1 MPAQN
6 ATFAAN
12 VGVGCIL
19 NHESQTFFSM
29 KCCFALPI
37 YLFLLLFPTGMIA
50 RACQQ
55 TEPDS
60 IPPASGKPSDWDVA
74 VEAVQLSA
82 DARLFRDSFAQKA
95 ERLTAQREIL
105 ERAVQKAQADT
116 TTAVEQLKTMKNELR
131 EAQKEEKEVEKNL
144 KRAKTTAEF
153 AELVANMEARQQRA
167 QLPKSRKQVQQIKN
181 ILYPPEPAPEKEKGA
196 KDKPE
201 EPPVVVAAETP
212 VVIAETP
219 AKADSS
225 AATQN
230 PVGANE
236 KKRGKAKT
244 AQQPPKTVF
253 KTYSSA
259 EDVMINP
266 PTPPC
271 VLASNIRD
279 EFSGEVR
286 REMQR
291 TELFRHTNQ
300 ALRKIYT
307 DKAHTIGEASLLSI
321 GLNAALRLNLRVND
335 PNVRRTQGSLQKGG
349 VAILRF
355 MDGSTVTLYN
365 QRSDDG
371 EIVPEGEA
379 VNFEAQFPLD
389 RTLLKKIRNT
399 ELDKIRL
406 AWTNGYEDYDVQQVD
421 VLMRQAKCLFE

>member
-1 MPAQN
+1 MPVQN

-12 VGVGCIL
+12 VGVACIL
-19 NHESQTFFSM
+19 THESQTFFSM

-37 YLFLLLFPTGMIA
+37 FLFLLLFPTGMNA
-50 RACQQ
+50 RTWQQ

-82 DARLFRDSFAQKA
+82 DARVLRDSFAQKA
-95 ERLTAQREIL
+95 ESITAKREIL

-116 TTAVEQLKTMKNELR
+116 TTAAEQLKTMRTELK

-153 AELVANMEARQQRA
+153 AESVANMEARQQRA
-167 QLPKSRKQVQQIKN
+167 QLPKSRKQVQQLKN
-181 ILYPPEPAPEKEKGA
+181 MLYPPQPAPEPEPEKEK
-196 KDKPE
+196 KVKPE
-201 EPPVVVAAETP
+201 EMPAVVAAETP
-212 VVIAETP
+212 VQV
-219 AKADSS
+219 DSS
-225 AATQN
+225 AVNAEAAQ
-230 PVGANE
+230 VKAEQNE
-236 KKRGKAKT
+236 KRRVKLKPAPQT
-244 AQQPPKTVF
+244 PKVVF

-355 MDGSTVTLYN
+355 VDGSTVTLYN
-365 QRSDDG
+365 QRADDG
-371 EIVPEGEA
+371 EIVPEGQA

>member
-1 MPAQN
+1 MPVQN

-19 NHESQTFFSM
+19 YHESQTFFSM
-29 KCCFALPI
+29 KCCLVLPI
-37 YLFLLLFPTGMIA
+37 YLFLLLLPAGMNA
-50 RACQQ
+50 RAWQQ

-60 IPPASGKPSDWDVA
+60 IPPASAKLSDWDVA
-74 VEAVQLSA
+74 VEAVKLSA
-82 DARLFRDSFAQKA
+82 DARLYRAFFTQKA
-95 ERLTAQREIL
+95 ELITAQRETI

-116 TTAVEQLKTMKNELR
+116 TTAAEQLKTMKNELR

-153 AELVANMEARQQRA
+153 AESVANMEARQQRA
-167 QLPKSRKQVQQIKN
+167 QLPKIRKQVLQIKN
-181 ILYPPEPAPEKEKGA
+181 MLYPPEPAPEKEKVT

-212 VVIAETP
+212 VVITEAP
-219 AKADSS
+219 APVDSS
-225 AATQN
+225 VAAQN
-230 PVGANE
+230 PAEANE
-236 KKRGKAKT
+236 KKRSKAKT
-244 AQQPPKTVF
+244 TQQPPKTVF
-253 KTYSSA
+253 KTYSIA
-259 EDVMINP
+259 EDVIINP

-286 REMQR
+286 REMQPA
-291 TELFRHTNQ
+291 ELFQHTNQ

-307 DKAHTIGEASLLSI
+307 DKAHTVGAVSLLSI

-355 MDGSTVTLYN
+355 MDGSTMTLYN
-365 QRSDDG
+365 QRTDEG
-371 EIVPEGEA
+371 EIVPEGQA
-379 VNFEAQFPLD
+379 VNFQAQFPLD
-389 RTLLKKIRNT
+389 RSLIKKLRNT

-421 VLMRQAKCLFE
+421 ALMRQAKCLFE